1 VDFDATCQLLIVY
14 CAFVKYL
21 GEKWGYNDAVDQL
34 FIKLKKAYDSVRI
47 KVLYN
52 ILIQFGIPMKR
63 VSLIKVCISEAY
75 SRVCVGK
82 NLSVRFPIMND
93 LKKGDVLSPLL
104 YNFALEYAV
113 RRVQVKQ
120 DGLML
125 NW

>member
-1 VDFDATCQLLIVY
+1 
-14 CAFVKYL
+14 
-21 GEKWGYNDAVDQL
+21 VDQP

-52 ILIQFGIPMKR
+52 ILIQFGISMKL
-63 VSLIKVCISEAY
+63 VSLIEVCISETY

-82 NLSVRFPIMND
+82 NLSVRFPITNG
-93 LKKGDVLSPLL
+93 LKKGDALSPLL
-104 YNFALEYAV
+104 YNFALEYAI

-125 NW
+125 KW